1 MSTNVTAY
9 CLHTYLANTTPAQDF
24 SGAAVWQALGPHTP
38 TMGPHRNEHFAYD
51 GLVVNGPDELA
62 LNNLRSSMVD
72 IQGSPYKAAT
82 LFLSP
87 QEYDEAANFK
97 TQLSAHVGK
106 AAILSILGWGND
118 ENGVITCYHSLLY
131 WTVIKDPGSFEFA
144 VFAAASQRIL
154 PGNVSAEPQ
163 YIDCGKD
170 NNTTITSPTGRL
182 KSMSNSA
189 FLPPGIAK
197 NAPSPEL
204 LNPSF
209 PQIG

>member
-24 SGAAVWQALGPHTP
+24 SGSAVWNATGSHTP
-38 TMGPHRNEHFAYD
+38 TMGPHRNEHFAHD
-51 GLVVNGPDELA
+51 GLVIMAPEG
-62 LNNLRSSMVD
+62 LNTLSAGMVD
-72 IQGSPYKAAT
+72 IQGSPYKAAN
-82 LFLSP
+82 LFLMP
-87 QEYDEAANFK
+87 QEHDEASNFVV
-97 TQLSAHVGK
+97 QLSAHVGK
-106 AAILSILGWGND
+106 AAILSVLGWGND
-118 ENGVITCYHSLLY
+118 ENGVITCYHSMLY
-131 WTVIKDPGSFEFA
+131 WTVIKDPGSFHFA
-144 VFAAASQRIL
+144 VFAAANQRIL

-182 KSMSNSA
+182 SSMSNSA
-189 FLPPGIAK
+189 FLPPGIAS

-204 LNPSF
+204 LNASF